1 MHAQEPEVGEQD
13 TATVRRRS
21 LTKGMAW
28 SVPAIAMATAAPA
41 AAASG
46 LPPCVG
52 SASGQAQAAWS
63 VPGAS
68 FGGCS
73 NSSHFD
79 VNIRMTIKE
88 CEADIVR
95 IRVYDLGDESD
106 GFGLR
111 SRLWWS
117 LRNDPSPRFL
127 FIEKQVAVPSPGST
141 LTVDFAVAGDTVRY
155 ENSLLAASSGYQ
167 GMIQACCN
175 NENDGIHVNPCYF
188 GVVGTVS
195 RVAKFYT
202 SLDGGPWT
210 YGGYINATRTV

>member
-73 NSSHFD
+73 NTSHFD

-117 LRNDPSPRFL
+117 LRNDPSPIYR
-127 FIEKQVAVPSPGST
+127 
-141 LTVDFAVAGDTVRY
+141 
-155 ENSLLAASSGYQ
+155 
-167 GMIQACCN
+167 
-175 NENDGIHVNPCYF
+175 
-188 GVVGTVS
+188 
-195 RVAKFYT
+195 
-202 SLDGGPWT
+202 
-210 YGGYINATRTV
+210 